1 MSKHVKNIFTVA
13 LAVSCSSRLNQTSFS
28 QLVKSYVFSLFDERA
43 RKSHF
48 HVQGFAPETRF
59 GTEVKAARKW
69 CISYLLQFY
78 CSQMATRHISADN
91 FRLDQRVC
99 PLKIDKAK
107 TFAYPR

>member
-69 CISYLLQFY
+69 CISYLLQ
-78 CSQMATRHISADN
+78 SQTRNITALKWL
-91 FRLDQRVC
+91 LDILV
-99 PLKIDKAK
+99 LII
-107 TFAYPR
+107 FG